1 MIVYLQKAVKNK
13 RSKRSTRKIRR
24 DQIVDKNSP
33 VRLFVKKSRSL
44 GRMIRKTRSNTKTI
58 ESLEIKTKNAV
69 VVETISKDHL
79 PIRERPNLDNH
90 SLSKANKSIKKKEQR
105 S

>member
-58 ESLEIKTKNAV
+58 ESLEIKIRNAV
-69 VVETISKDHL
+69 VVETISKDRL